1 MCSNHAARG
10 RRFATSELRQ
20 SSVPRT
26 LHLHW
31 PTLHDDRATAQLRN
45 ATHALGRIS
54 PLVAS
59 GARHI
64 EIGIDGLQV
73 RNGDESAV
81 ASAALRAVAAHIRT
95 APRAAIA
102 SSRLAAAVAATV
114 GEVGTAGVADDA
126 ACTILPP
133 GSEADFLAP
142 QRVEALRFAATGRSP
157 EELAEAIERCSLLG
171 VRTLGALAR
180 LRSGELGARLGSIAG
195 LLIPLARG
203 EDVQA
208 IPPVPL
214 PRRLVARESFD
225 LPLTS
230 IEEFRFPLRRALDDL
245 LARVRRD
252 GAAVGL
258 VRLHVARERGRP
270 LRAVAR
276 LPLPTTDRTQIERLL
291 LAALE
296 RAVAATR
303 AERLDVDGLV
313 SAQLQF
319 DGVLPASG
327 DQLTLLGAR
336 SPRVDRLA
344 WSTAAIAIRYG
355 ADRVVHAEIVDPD
368 DARPE
373 RRTRLV
379 RAHPEVGE

>member
-1 MCSNHAARG
+1 MCLNHAAHG

-31 PTLHDDRATAQLRN
+31 PTLHDDRAAAQLRN

-59 GARHI
+59 GARQI
-64 EIGIDGLQV
+64 EIGIDGLQA

-81 ASAALRAVAAHIRT
+81 ASAALRAVATHIRT

-102 SSRLAAAVAATV
+102 SSRLAAAVAAA
-114 GEVGTAGVADDA
+114 AGVADDA

-133 GSEADFLAP
+133 GSEVEFLAS
-142 QRVEALRFAATGRSP
+142 QRVEALRFAASGRSP

-180 LRSGELGARLGSIAG
+180 LRSGELGARLGAIAG

-296 RAVAATR
+296 RAVAAAR

>member
-1 MCSNHAARG
+1 MCLSHEVRG

-31 PTLHDDRATAQLRN
+31 PTLHDDRAAAQLRN

-59 GARHI
+59 GARQI
-64 EIGIDGLQV
+64 EIGIDGLQA

-81 ASAALRAVAAHIRT
+81 ASAALRAVATHIRT

-102 SSRLAAAVAATV
+102 SSRLAAAVAA
-114 GEVGTAGVADDA
+114 AGSVADDA

-133 GSEADFLAP
+133 GSEAEFLAP

-180 LRSGELGARLGSIAG
+180 LRSGELGARLGAIAG

-296 RAVAATR
+296 RAVAAAR

>member
-1 MCSNHAARG
+1 MCLNHAARG

-31 PTLHDDRATAQLRN
+31 PTLHDDRAAAQLRN

-59 GARHI
+59 GARQI

-81 ASAALRAVAAHIRT
+81 ASAALRAVATHIRT

-102 SSRLAAAVAATV
+102 SSRLAAAVAA
-114 GEVGTAGVADDA
+114 AGSVADDA

-133 GSEADFLAP
+133 GSEVEFLAP

-276 LPLPTTDRTQIERLL
+276 LPLPTADRTQIERLL

-296 RAVAATR
+296 RAVAAAR

>member
-1 MCSNHAARG
+1 MCLNHAAHG

-31 PTLHDDRATAQLRN
+31 PTLHDDRAAAQLRN

-59 GARHI
+59 GARQI
-64 EIGIDGLQV
+64 EIGIDGLQA

-102 SSRLAAAVAATV
+102 SSRLAAAVAA
-114 GEVGTAGVADDA
+114 AGSVADDA

-133 GSEADFLAP
+133 GSEVEFLAP
-142 QRVEALRFAATGRSP
+142 QRVEALRFAASGRSP

-180 LRSGELGARLGSIAG
+180 QRSGELGARLGAIAG

-276 LPLPTTDRTQIERLL
+276 LPLPTADRTQIERLL

-296 RAVAATR
+296 RAVAAAR

>member
-1 MCSNHAARG
+1 MCLNHAAHG

-31 PTLHDDRATAQLRN
+31 PTLHDDRAAAQLRN

-59 GARHI
+59 GARQI

-81 ASAALRAVAAHIRT
+81 ASAALRAVATHIRT

-102 SSRLAAAVAATV
+102 SSRLAAAVAA
-114 GEVGTAGVADDA
+114 AGSVADDA

-133 GSEADFLAP
+133 GSEVEFLAP
-142 QRVEALRFAATGRSP
+142 QRVEALRFAASGRSP

-296 RAVAATR
+296 RAVAAAR

-368 DARPE
+368 DVRPE

>member
-1 MCSNHAARG
+1 MCLNHAARG

-31 PTLHDDRATAQLRN
+31 PTLHDDRAAAQLRN

-59 GARHI
+59 GARQI
-64 EIGIDGLQV
+64 EIGIDGLQA

-102 SSRLAAAVAATV
+102 SSRLAAAVAA
-114 GEVGTAGVADDA
+114 AGSVADDA

-133 GSEADFLAP
+133 GSEVEFLAP
-142 QRVEALRFAATGRSP
+142 QRVEALRFAASGRSP

-276 LPLPTTDRTQIERLL
+276 LPLPTADRTQIERLL

-296 RAVAATR
+296 RAVAAAR

>member
-1 MCSNHAARG
+1 MCLSHAARG

-31 PTLHDDRATAQLRN
+31 PTLHDDRAATQLRN

-59 GARHI
+59 GARQI

-102 SSRLAAAVAATV
+102 SSRLAAAVAA
-114 GEVGTAGVADDA
+114 AGSVADDA

-133 GSEADFLAP
+133 GSEVEFLAP
-142 QRVEALRFAATGRSP
+142 QRVEALRFAASGRSP

-180 LRSGELGARLGSIAG
+180 LRSGELGARLGAIAG

-296 RAVAATR
+296 RAVAAAR

>member
-1 MCSNHAARG
+1 MCLNHAAHG

-31 PTLHDDRATAQLRN
+31 PTLHDDRAAAQLRN

-59 GARHI
+59 GARQI

-81 ASAALRAVAAHIRT
+81 ASAALRAVATHIRT

-102 SSRLAAAVAATV
+102 SSRLAAAVAA
-114 GEVGTAGVADDA
+114 AGSVADDA

-133 GSEADFLAP
+133 GSEAEFLAP

-180 LRSGELGARLGSIAG
+180 LRSGELGARLGAIAG

-296 RAVAATR
+296 RAVAAAR

>member
-1 MCSNHAARG
+1 MCLNHAAHG

-31 PTLHDDRATAQLRN
+31 PTLHDDRAAAQLRN

-59 GARHI
+59 GARQI
-64 EIGIDGLQV
+64 EIGIDGLQA

-81 ASAALRAVAAHIRT
+81 ASAALRAVATHIRT

-102 SSRLAAAVAATV
+102 SSRLAAAVAA
-114 GEVGTAGVADDA
+114 AGSVADDA

-133 GSEADFLAP
+133 GSEVEFLAS
-142 QRVEALRFAATGRSP
+142 QRVEALRFAASGRSP

-296 RAVAATR
+296 RAVAAAR

>member
-1 MCSNHAARG
+1 MCLNHAAHG

-31 PTLHDDRATAQLRN
+31 PTLHDDRAATQLRN

-59 GARHI
+59 GARQI
-64 EIGIDGLQV
+64 EIGIDGLQA

-81 ASAALRAVAAHIRT
+81 ASAALRAVATHIRT

-102 SSRLAAAVAATV
+102 SSRLAAAVAA
-114 GEVGTAGVADDA
+114 AGSVADDA

-133 GSEADFLAP
+133 GSEVEFLAP
-142 QRVEALRFAATGRSP
+142 QRVEALRFAATGRSS

-180 LRSGELGARLGSIAG
+180 LRSGELGARLGAIAG

-230 IEEFRFPLRRALDDL
+230 IEEFRFPLRRALDDI

-296 RAVAATR
+296 RAVAAAR

>member
-1 MCSNHAARG
+1 
-10 RRFATSELRQ
+10 
-20 SSVPRT
+20 
-26 LHLHW
+26 
-31 PTLHDDRATAQLRN
+31 
-45 ATHALGRIS
+45 
-54 PLVAS
+54 
-59 GARHI
+59 
-64 EIGIDGLQV
+64 
-73 RNGDESAV
+73 
-81 ASAALRAVAAHIRT
+81 
-95 APRAAIA
+95 
-102 SSRLAAAVAATV
+102 
-114 GEVGTAGVADDA
+114 
-126 ACTILPP
+126 
-133 GSEADFLAP
+133 
-142 QRVEALRFAATGRSP
+142 
-157 EELAEAIERCSLLG
+157 LAEAIERCSLLG

-276 LPLPTTDRTQIERLL
+276 LPLPTADRTQIERLL

-296 RAVAATR
+296 RAVAAAR

>member
-1 MCSNHAARG
+1 MCLNHAAHG

-31 PTLHDDRATAQLRN
+31 PTLHDDRAAAQLRN

-59 GARHI
+59 GARQI
-64 EIGIDGLQV
+64 EIGIDGLQA

-102 SSRLAAAVAATV
+102 SSRLAAAVAA
-114 GEVGTAGVADDA
+114 AGSVADDA

-133 GSEADFLAP
+133 GSEVEFLAP
-142 QRVEALRFAATGRSP
+142 QRVEALRFAASGRSP

-180 LRSGELGARLGSIAG
+180 LRSGELGARLGAIAG

-276 LPLPTTDRTQIERLL
+276 LPLPTADRTQIERLL

-296 RAVAATR
+296 RAVAAAR

>member
-1 MCSNHAARG
+1 MCLNHAARG

-31 PTLHDDRATAQLRN
+31 PTLHDDRAAAQLRN

-59 GARHI
+59 GARQI
-64 EIGIDGLQV
+64 EIGIDGLQA

-102 SSRLAAAVAATV
+102 SSRLAAAVAA
-114 GEVGTAGVADDA
+114 AGSVADDA

-133 GSEADFLAP
+133 GSEVEFLAP

-180 LRSGELGARLGSIAG
+180 LRSGELGARLGTIAG

-245 LARVRRD
+245 LVRVRRD

-296 RAVAATR
+296 RAVAAAR

>member
-1 MCSNHAARG
+1 MCLNHAAHG

-31 PTLHDDRATAQLRN
+31 PTLHDDRAAAQLRN

-59 GARHI
+59 GARQI
-64 EIGIDGLQV
+64 EIGIDGLQA

-81 ASAALRAVAAHIRT
+81 ASAALRAVATHIRT

-102 SSRLAAAVAATV
+102 SSRLAAAVAA
-114 GEVGTAGVADDA
+114 AGSVADDA

-133 GSEADFLAP
+133 GSEVEFLAS
-142 QRVEALRFAATGRSP
+142 QRVEALRFAASGRSP

-276 LPLPTTDRTQIERLL
+276 LPLPTADRTQIERLL

-296 RAVAATR
+296 RAVAAAR

>member
-1 MCSNHAARG
+1 MCLNHAARG

-31 PTLHDDRATAQLRN
+31 PTLHDDRAAAQLRN

-59 GARHI
+59 GARQI
-64 EIGIDGLQV
+64 EIGIDGLQA

-102 SSRLAAAVAATV
+102 SSRLAAAVAAA
-114 GEVGTAGVADDA
+114 AGVADDA

-133 GSEADFLAP
+133 GSEAEFLAP

-180 LRSGELGARLGSIAG
+180 LRSGELGARLGAIAG

-214 PRRLVARESFD
+214 PRRLVTRESFD

-276 LPLPTTDRTQIERLL
+276 LPLPTADRTQIERLL

-296 RAVAATR
+296 RAVAAAR

>member
-1 MCSNHAARG
+1 MYLNHAAHG

-31 PTLHDDRATAQLRN
+31 PTLHDDRAAAQLRN

-59 GARHI
+59 GARQI

-102 SSRLAAAVAATV
+102 SSRLAAAVAAA
-114 GEVGTAGVADDA
+114 AGVADDA

-133 GSEADFLAP
+133 GSEAEFLAP

-180 LRSGELGARLGSIAG
+180 LRSGELGARLGAIAG

-276 LPLPTTDRTQIERLL
+276 LPLPTADRTQIERLL

-296 RAVAATR
+296 RAVAAAR

>member
-1 MCSNHAARG
+1 MCLNHAAHG

-31 PTLHDDRATAQLRN
+31 PTLHDDRAAAQLRN

-59 GARHI
+59 GARQI
-64 EIGIDGLQV
+64 EIGIDGLQA

-102 SSRLAAAVAATV
+102 SSRLAAAVAA
-114 GEVGTAGVADDA
+114 AGSVADDA

-133 GSEADFLAP
+133 GSEVEFLAP
-142 QRVEALRFAATGRSP
+142 QRVEALRFAASGRSP

-276 LPLPTTDRTQIERLL
+276 LPLPTADRTQIERLL

-296 RAVAATR
+296 RAVAAAR

>member
-1 MCSNHAARG
+1 MCLNHAAHG

-31 PTLHDDRATAQLRN
+31 PTLRDDRAATQLRN

-59 GARHI
+59 GARQI
-64 EIGIDGLQV
+64 EIGIDGLQA

-102 SSRLAAAVAATV
+102 SSRLAAAVAA
-114 GEVGTAGVADDA
+114 AGSVADDA

-133 GSEADFLAP
+133 GSEVEFLAP
-142 QRVEALRFAATGRSP
+142 QRVEALRFAASGRSP

-276 LPLPTTDRTQIERLL
+276 LPLPTADRTQIERLL

-296 RAVAATR
+296 RAVAAAR

-319 DGVLPASG
+319 DGVLPSSG

>member
-1 MCSNHAARG
+1 MCLSHAVRG
-10 RRFATSELRQ
+10 RRFATSGLAQ

-31 PTLHDDRATAQLRN
+31 PTLHDDRAAAQLRN
-45 ATHALGRIS
+45 AAHALGRIS

-64 EIGIDGLQV
+64 ELGIDGLQA
-73 RNGDESAV
+73 RNGSEAGV
-81 ASAALRAVAAHIRT
+81 ASAALRAVATHIRT
-95 APRAAIA
+95 TPRAAIA
-102 SSRLAAAVAATV
+102 SSRLAAAVAA
-114 GEVGTAGVADDA
+114 AAHDADDA

-133 GSEADFLAP
+133 GSEREFLAP
-142 QRVEALRFAATGRSP
+142 QRVELLRLAATDRSP
-157 EELAEAIERCSLLG
+157 EELAAAIERCSLLG
-171 VRTLGALAR
+171 VRTLGALAQ
-180 LRSGELGARLGSIAG
+180 LRSGELGARLGALAG

-203 EDVQA
+203 EDVQRIA
-208 IPPVPL
+208 PVPL

-276 LPLPTTDRTQIERLL
+276 LPLPSTDRAQIERLL

-296 RAVAATR
+296 RAVAAVR

-368 DARPE
+368 DVRPE

>member
-1 MCSNHAARG
+1 MCLNHAAHG

-31 PTLHDDRATAQLRN
+31 PTLHDDRAAAQLRN

-59 GARHI
+59 GARQI
-64 EIGIDGLQV
+64 EIGIDGLQA

-102 SSRLAAAVAATV
+102 SSRLAAAVAA
-114 GEVGTAGVADDA
+114 AGSVADDA

-133 GSEADFLAP
+133 GSEVEFLAP
-142 QRVEALRFAATGRSP
+142 QRVEALRFAASGRSP

-180 LRSGELGARLGSIAG
+180 LRSGELGARLGAIAG

-296 RAVAATR
+296 RAVAAAR

>member
-1 MCSNHAARG
+1 MCLNHAAHG

-31 PTLHDDRATAQLRN
+31 PTLHDDRAAAQLRN

-59 GARHI
+59 GARQI
-64 EIGIDGLQV
+64 EIGIDGLQA

-102 SSRLAAAVAATV
+102 SSRLAAAVAA
-114 GEVGTAGVADDA
+114 AGSVADDA

-133 GSEADFLAP
+133 GSEVEFLAP

-276 LPLPTTDRTQIERLL
+276 LPLPTADRTQIERLL

-296 RAVAATR
+296 RAVAAAR

>member
-1 MCSNHAARG
+1 MCLSHEAHG

-31 PTLHDDRATAQLRN
+31 PTLHDDRAAAQLRN

-59 GARHI
+59 SARQI
-64 EIGIDGLQV
+64 EIGIDGLQA

-81 ASAALRAVAAHIRT
+81 ASAALRAVATHIRT

-102 SSRLAAAVAATV
+102 SSRLAAAVAA
-114 GEVGTAGVADDA
+114 AGSVADDA

-133 GSEADFLAP
+133 GSEAEFLAP

-180 LRSGELGARLGSIAG
+180 LRSGELGARLGAIAG

-296 RAVAATR
+296 RAVAAAR

>member
-1 MCSNHAARG
+1 MCLNHAAHG

-31 PTLHDDRATAQLRN
+31 PTLHDDRAAAQLRN

-59 GARHI
+59 GARQI

-81 ASAALRAVAAHIRT
+81 ASAALRAVATHIRT

-102 SSRLAAAVAATV
+102 SSRLAAAVAA
-114 GEVGTAGVADDA
+114 AGSVADDA

-133 GSEADFLAP
+133 GSEVEFLAP
-142 QRVEALRFAATGRSP
+142 QRVEALRFAASGRSP

-276 LPLPTTDRTQIERLL
+276 LPLPTADRTQIERLL

-296 RAVAATR
+296 RAVAAAR

>member
-1 MCSNHAARG
+1 MCLNHAARG

-31 PTLHDDRATAQLRN
+31 PTLHDDRAAAQLRN

-59 GARHI
+59 GARQI
-64 EIGIDGLQV
+64 EIGIDGLQA

-81 ASAALRAVAAHIRT
+81 ASAALRAVATHIRT

-102 SSRLAAAVAATV
+102 SSRLAAAVAA
-114 GEVGTAGVADDA
+114 AGSVADDA

-133 GSEADFLAP
+133 GSEVEFLAP
-142 QRVEALRFAATGRSP
+142 QRVEALRFAASGRSP

-180 LRSGELGARLGSIAG
+180 LRSGELGARLGAIAG

-276 LPLPTTDRTQIERLL
+276 LPLPTADRTQIERLL

-296 RAVAATR
+296 RAVAAAR

>member
-1 MCSNHAARG
+1 MCLNHAAHG

-31 PTLHDDRATAQLRN
+31 PTLHDDRAAAQLRN

-59 GARHI
+59 GARQI
-64 EIGIDGLQV
+64 EIGIDGLQA

-81 ASAALRAVAAHIRT
+81 ASAALRAVATHIRT

-102 SSRLAAAVAATV
+102 SSRLAAAVAAA
-114 GEVGTAGVADDA
+114 AGVADDA

-133 GSEADFLAP
+133 GSEAEFLAP

-180 LRSGELGARLGSIAG
+180 LRSGELGARLGAIAG

-296 RAVAATR
+296 RAVAAAR

>member
-1 MCSNHAARG
+1 
-10 RRFATSELRQ
+10 
-20 SSVPRT
+20 VPRT

-31 PTLHDDRATAQLRN
+31 PTLHDDRAAAQLRN

-59 GARHI
+59 GARQI

-81 ASAALRAVAAHIRT
+81 ASAALRAVATHIRT

-102 SSRLAAAVAATV
+102 SSRLAAAVAA
-114 GEVGTAGVADDA
+114 AGSVADDA
-126 ACTILPP
+126 ACTILSP
-133 GSEADFLAP
+133 GSEAEFLAP

-180 LRSGELGARLGSIAG
+180 LRSGELGARLGAIAG

-296 RAVAATR
+296 RAVAAAR

-319 DGVLPASG
+319 DGVLPSSG

>member
-1 MCSNHAARG
+1 MCLNHAAHG

-31 PTLHDDRATAQLRN
+31 PTLHDDRAAAQLRN

-59 GARHI
+59 GARQI
-64 EIGIDGLQV
+64 EIGIDGLQA

-102 SSRLAAAVAATV
+102 SSRLAAAVAA
-114 GEVGTAGVADDA
+114 AGSVADDA

-133 GSEADFLAP
+133 GSEVEFLAP
-142 QRVEALRFAATGRSP
+142 QRVEALRFAASGRSP

-296 RAVAATR
+296 RAVAAAR

-373 RRTRLV
+373 RRTRIV

>member
-1 MCSNHAARG
+1 MCLNHAAHG

-31 PTLHDDRATAQLRN
+31 PTLHDDRAAAQLRN

-59 GARHI
+59 GARQI
-64 EIGIDGLQV
+64 EIGIDGLQA

-102 SSRLAAAVAATV
+102 SSRLAAAVAA
-114 GEVGTAGVADDA
+114 AGSVADDA

-133 GSEADFLAP
+133 GSEVEFLAP
-142 QRVEALRFAATGRSP
+142 QRVEALRFAASGRSP

-296 RAVAATR
+296 RAVAAAR

>member
-1 MCSNHAARG
+1 MCLNHAAHG

-31 PTLHDDRATAQLRN
+31 PTLHDDRAATQLRN

-59 GARHI
+59 GARQI
-64 EIGIDGLQV
+64 EIGIDGLQA

-81 ASAALRAVAAHIRT
+81 ASAALRTVATHIRT

-102 SSRLAAAVAATV
+102 SSRLAAAVAA
-114 GEVGTAGVADDA
+114 AGSVADDA

-133 GSEADFLAP
+133 GSEAEFLAP

-157 EELAEAIERCSLLG
+157 EELAEAIERCNLLG

-180 LRSGELGARLGSIAG
+180 LHSGELGARLGTIAG

-296 RAVAATR
+296 RAVAAAR

>member
-1 MCSNHAARG
+1 
-10 RRFATSELRQ
+10 
-20 SSVPRT
+20 VPRT

-31 PTLHDDRATAQLRN
+31 PTLHDDRAAAQLRN
-45 ATHALGRIS
+45 AAHALGRIS

-59 GARHI
+59 GARQI

-81 ASAALRAVAAHIRT
+81 ASAALRAVATHIRT

-142 QRVEALRFAATGRSP
+142 QRVEALRFAAPGRSS

-180 LRSGELGARLGSIAG
+180 LRSGELGARLGAIAG

-252 GAAVGL
+252 LALDPAILLHHRRERLGHGAQANL
-258 VRLHVARERGRP
+258 IASPSAREKWVHETGSPIPPPAGKANNLSRAPALTLSVSRGKGCG
-270 LRAVAR
+270 RA
-276 LPLPTTDRTQIERLL
+276 P
-291 LAALE
+291 
-296 RAVAATR
+296 
-303 AERLDVDGLV
+303 G
-313 SAQLQF
+313 
-319 DGVLPASG
+319 GVLRQSRRPSG
-327 DQLTLLGAR
+327 R
-336 SPRVDRLA
+336 RVPRGPCA
-344 WSTAAIAIRYG
+344 
-355 ADRVVHAEIVDPD
+355 
-368 DARPE
+368 
-373 RRTRLV
+373 
-379 RAHPEVGE
+379 

>member
-1 MCSNHAARG
+1 MCLNHAAHG

-31 PTLHDDRATAQLRN
+31 PTLHDDRAATQLRN

-59 GARHI
+59 GARQI
-64 EIGIDGLQV
+64 EIGIDGLQA

-81 ASAALRAVAAHIRT
+81 ASAALRAVATHIRT

-102 SSRLAAAVAATV
+102 SSRLAAAVAA
-114 GEVGTAGVADDA
+114 AGSVVDDA

-133 GSEADFLAP
+133 GSEAEFLAP

-180 LRSGELGARLGSIAG
+180 LRSGELGARLGAIAG

-296 RAVAATR
+296 RAVAAAR

>member
-1 MCSNHAARG
+1 MYLNHAAHG

-31 PTLHDDRATAQLRN
+31 PTLHDDRAATQLRN

-59 GARHI
+59 GARQI

-102 SSRLAAAVAATV
+102 SSRLAAAVAAA
-114 GEVGTAGVADDA
+114 AGVADDA

-133 GSEADFLAP
+133 GSEAEFLAP

-180 LRSGELGARLGSIAG
+180 LRSGELGARLGAIAG

-276 LPLPTTDRTQIERLL
+276 LPLPTADRTQIERLL

-296 RAVAATR
+296 RAVAAAR

>member
-1 MCSNHAARG
+1 MCLSHAAHG

-31 PTLHDDRATAQLRN
+31 PTLHDDRAAAQLRN

-81 ASAALRAVAAHIRT
+81 ASAALRAVATHIRT

-102 SSRLAAAVAATV
+102 SSRLAAAVAAA
-114 GEVGTAGVADDA
+114 GGVADDA

-157 EELAEAIERCSLLG
+157 EELTEAIERCSLLG

-230 IEEFRFPLRRALDDL
+230 IEEFRFPLRRALDEL

-296 RAVAATR
+296 RAVAAAR

>member
-1 MCSNHAARG
+1 
-10 RRFATSELRQ
+10 
-20 SSVPRT
+20 VPRT

-31 PTLHDDRATAQLRN
+31 PTLHDDRAAAQLRN

-59 GARHI
+59 GARQI
-64 EIGIDGLQV
+64 EIGIDGLQA

-102 SSRLAAAVAATV
+102 SSRLAAAVAA
-114 GEVGTAGVADDA
+114 AGSVADDA

-133 GSEADFLAP
+133 GSEVEFLAP
-142 QRVEALRFAATGRSP
+142 QRVEALRFAASGRSP

-245 LARVRRD
+245 LVRVRRD

-296 RAVAATR
+296 RAVAAAR